1 MPISTKEK
9 EIAQTLL
16 AWMKQWQVRNV
27 YMWEDRHGIKVF
39 GLSGKPLQLQ
49 RYLMEEDNPKS
60 NYDHW
65 LTSSAAGAFGIELE
79 WREDRLE
86 RTGRSPS
93 PQFWHGE
100 EILRSD
106 FLDGIE
112 LLLDYVLGS
121 EEGARLTVMPEPGYP
136 WGADYVIRYYDAK
149 KNRVITSKKPS
160 WAVMGTYRDA
170 YDGRD
175 KVGYV
180 ADYCKIFPSVNL
192 SEQFPQTLMTLPR
205 RSEVMVTHTLRLPRV
220 PEGKDRKQIIQT
232 AHEIKK
238 CGGLIFPSLAVGLIP
253 ASNFGPI
260 TLVMS
265 AGCVLTGLHP
275 YRPKGRY
282 PVVLYNAD
290 VWTETVG
297 AIKNE
302 LGRFLFEELTGL
314 TRDYVFYPDLAALG
328 PILREGLVGSDDIEA
343 KRIRNVREMET
354 TIRKRFGLWKGFIR
368 AEDWLSRTEMMN
380 PTQSYAYLE
389 AKVTNILGLE
399 NIKFAVCATEFKET
413 THVFLKSL
421 GLRIPVYPVDA
432 GLNNRAYVEE
442 SWKEL
447 REELSSYP
455 EYQSLMDSWKFLDY
469 LRYHFAWEASKVIRQ
484 VSLDSGSVLDI

>member
-1 MPISTKEK
+1 
-9 EIAQTLL
+9 
-16 AWMKQWQVRNV
+16 
-27 YMWEDRHGIKVF
+27 
-39 GLSGKPLQLQ
+39 
-49 RYLMEEDNPKS
+49 
-60 NYDHW
+60 
-65 LTSSAAGAFGIELE
+65 
-79 WREDRLE
+79 
-86 RTGRSPS
+86 
-93 PQFWHGE
+93 
-100 EILRSD
+100 
-106 FLDGIE
+106 
-112 LLLDYVLGS
+112 
-121 EEGARLTVMPEPGYP
+121 
-136 WGADYVIRYYDAK
+136 
-149 KNRVITSKKPS
+149 
-160 WAVMGTYRDA
+160 VMGTYRDA

-413 THVFLKSL
+413 TRLFLKSL